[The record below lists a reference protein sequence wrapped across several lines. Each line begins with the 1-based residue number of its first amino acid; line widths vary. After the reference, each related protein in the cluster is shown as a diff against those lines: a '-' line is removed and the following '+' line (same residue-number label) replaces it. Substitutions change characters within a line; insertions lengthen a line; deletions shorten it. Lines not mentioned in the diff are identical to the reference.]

1 MQRFVEGRLVCL
13 ASHITMTACK
23 SIHWRQA
30 RVWLV
35 LWGFLFLAEMMAA
48 PALLAQNQATV
59 EAENLFKLGE
69 DLAERTHYLEALDVL
84 DEAKDILESSGEI
97 GTGLYGDILFA
108 LAQTKIKGRIHQD
121 FSAYYVKTALQDIQA
136 ANKLRER
143 LTGVL
148 PQKLAE
154 GYYLEGYIHKKF
166 FMRNTLASS
175 CFDKAVKIDPGAVAA
190 KRELSELKPFEE
202 QK

>member
-1 MQRFVEGRLVCL
+1 MATLV
-13 ASHITMTACK
+13 AGTS
-23 SIHWRQA
+23 W
-30 RVWLV
+30 
-35 LWGFLFLAEMMAA
+35 
-48 PALLAQNQATV
+48 AQNQVAI

-69 DLAERTHYLEALDVL
+69 SLAERTHYLEALDVL
-84 DEAKDILESSGEI
+84 EEARDTLESSGD
-97 GTGLYGDILFA
+97 TASALYGDILFA

-136 ANKLRER
+136 ANKLREK

-154 GYYLEGYIHKKF
+154 GYYLEGYIHKRF
-166 FMRNTLASS
+166 FMRRNLASV
-175 CFDKAVKIDPGAVAA
+175 CFDKAVRIDPGAVAA
-190 KRELSELKPFEE
+190 KRELSELKPFED